1 MPLLRG
7 NFLAAIKRHSVVAD
21 LRPFL
26 TFAAMDKLTSYLEQ
40 FEEFL
45 AKESFDPKYKNLY
58 DPVDYTLSNAGKRL
72 RPLVV
77 MMACEAY
84 SGQTQTALPAA
95 KAIELFHNFT
105 LLHDDVMDDA
115 PLRRGKDSVYRKFG
129 LNSAILSGDVMLIL
143 SYDCIKDYDPP
154 LYKWIMQVIN
164 ENAIK
169 VCEGQQLDIDFETRE
184 DVSIQEYLLMIELK
198 TAVLFG
204 GALKIGAL
212 IGGASKEQSQHLYE
226 FGKNVGIA
234 FQMQDD
240 ILDTYGDNPK
250 VGKQK
255 GGDILQC
262 KKTYLYLKTMDLLEG
277 EEKMSFQSLYDS
289 DEQNKVSKVIEVF
302 DRVVIK
308 EYTEQVKQAY
318 LDLAWSHL
326 DACGL
331 HENQKALF
339 VDFGN
344 FLLKREY

>member
-1 MPLLRG
+1 MERL
-7 NFLAAIKRHSVVAD
+7 NTYLA
-21 LRPFL
+21 
-26 TFAAMDKLTSYLEQ
+26 E

-45 AKESFDPKYKNLY
+45 TKDSYNPVFKNLY
-58 DPVDYTLSNAGKRL
+58 DPVEYTMSNAGKRL

-77 MMACEAY
+77 MMACEAF
-84 SGQTQTALPAA
+84 SGETKMALPAA

-115 PLRRGKDSVYRKFG
+115 PLRRGKDSVFKKFG
-129 LNSAILSGDVMLIL
+129 LNAAILSGDVMLIK
-143 SYDCIKDYDPP
+143 SYDCIKEYDSP
-154 LYKWIMQVIN
+154 LYKQIMEVIN

-184 DVSIQEYLLMIELK
+184 DVDIQEYLKMIELK
-198 TAVLFG
+198 TAVLFA

-212 IGGASKEQSQHLYE
+212 IGRASQDQAQHLYE
-226 FGKNVGIA
+226 FGKNIGIA

-240 ILDTYGDNPK
+240 VLDTYGNNPK

-262 KKTYLYLKTMDLLEG
+262 KKTYLYLKTLDLLEG
-277 EEKMSFQSLYDS
+277 DEKVAFKELYDS
-289 DEQNKVSKVIEVF
+289 NVEDKVAKVIQIF

-308 EYTEQVKQAY
+308 EYSEQVKQAY

-326 DACGL
+326 AASGL
-331 HENQKALF
+331 SGKFENEFKN
-339 VDFGN
+339 FGN
-344 FLLKREY
+344 FLLDRQY